1 VSKRECIAELSVR
14 RWVWAVGGE
23 VAVSVKQDGKKRRS
37 YRPTVEALE
46 ALRLLSSATQSL
58 PDLTVERDILPT
70 PLPLDA
76 PASTGTDAAWDEVLT
91 QARIADFLG
100 PDRKT
105 TSVDANDLQ
114 SGLAQLNRYLS
125 RAWFR
130 AGIAPQMHDDCS
142 QAVYVSLLQNL
153 GRDEFDRMV
162 ADIGHLGIKDVLN
175 RDTAE
180 GPDFFRAIDTVKKR
194 TQRERTYQPLDTIDV
209 ADNPNGEDARALW
222 RGTLQEVIDQSL
234 TPREASLVYET
245 LQGKTPAEIA
255 QQWGVA
261 PKTVSNEKTRV
272 IQKLRDALVTDLAA

>member
-1 VSKRECIAELSVR
+1 L
-14 RWVWAVGGE
+14 
-23 VAVSVKQDGKKRRS
+23 
-37 YRPTVEALE
+37 
-46 ALRLLSSATQSL
+46 
-58 PDLTVERDILPT
+58 
-70 PLPLDA
+70 
-76 PASTGTDAAWDEVLT
+76 
-91 QARIADFLG
+91 
-100 PDRKT
+100 
-105 TSVDANDLQ
+105 
-114 SGLAQLNRYLS
+114 
-125 RAWFR
+125 
-130 AGIAPQMHDDCS
+130 HDDCS

-153 GRDEFDRMV
+153 GRDKFDRMV